1 MRPFFNVFPDTSGH
15 LGRDAFLRVVVSKSI
30 IDQRFFFKVLN
41 GTEMNVHNFLLWQ
54 LV

>member
-30 IDQRFFFKVLN
+30 TDQRFFKVLN

-54 LV
+54 SV